1 MNSYA
6 GEKFGVQKFNDG
18 QGGKIPI
25 KPITKEEKRWGALIT
40 EWPSYFLKRQW
51 NDIWSTLVWKIVK
64 LSKRYY
70 SKGFSFK
77 WSPRIKTDK

>member
-25 KPITKEEKRWGALIT
+25 KPITKEEKRLGALIT
-40 EWPSYFLKRQW
+40 E
-51 NDIWSTLVWKIVK
+51 
-64 LSKRYY
+64 
-70 SKGFSFK
+70 
-77 WSPRIKTDK
+77 